1 MELSETL
8 DEDEDLVFSR
18 AGGEYRINNMHV
30 DGAIIDKNN
39 PSIVKKVLEFNGR
52 SVYWKFASWSYIQN
66 AFFAATSMGTKI
78 TPTRKSQAKWT
89 STAISFQGPMRKL
102 LVCNFYSCK
111 CIFDFGFLPIKLLIA
126 EETERKTRRL
136 VELLGADRVE
146 TFTEADFLKHIDRDQ
161 EALFV
166 IILHFNHL
174 DFFFAVRSLMA
185 STPGRHCMVVEQ
197 RQSGQWY

>member
-1 MELSETL
+1 
-8 DEDEDLVFSR
+8 
-18 AGGEYRINNMHV
+18 
-30 DGAIIDKNN
+30 
-39 PSIVKKVLEFNGR
+39 
-52 SVYWKFASWSYIQN
+52 
-66 AFFAATSMGTKI
+66 MGTKI

-166 IILHFNHL
+166 IILHLNHL
-174 DFFFAVRSLMA
+174 DFFCSEKFDGFNPRETLYGGRTEAIRTMILMNTDTTGCISQYVDITSLLDLN
-185 STPGRHCMVVEQ
+185 CF
-197 RQSGQWY
+197 YIDN